1 MVSGAAVILPTESK
15 LLPKQE
21 ALVWAECDQ
30 QCPHSLRKQGGPF

>member
-21 ALVWAECDQ
+21 APGFGLNVINSA
-30 QCPHSLRKQGGPF
+30 PTA